1 MARAGTAPS
10 PSRAVETA
18 IQVTRI
24 NFQKAAN
31 HLKLDP
37 EMQTLL
43 STPFRELRVEI
54 PIRMDDGTLK
64 VFVGYRVQHNG
75 ARGPA
80 KGGIRFHPNVDLD
93 EVRALAAAM
102 TWKTAVVNIPFGG
115 AKGGITVDPGKMSVK
130 ELERLTR
137 KYVSRI
143 HLLLGPYRDVPAP
156 DVNTNAQTMA
166 WVFDQ
171 YSSANGYTPACV
183 TGKPVEMGGS
193 LGREQATGRGVSLM
207 VRDAAKD
214 LGLKL
219 AGLRVAVQGFGNVG
233 SNAARLIEGLGA
245 KIVAV
250 SDVSGGIYSTKGIDI
265 VKLQAHVQA
274 KGSVAGFPGTERISN
289 EELLACE
296 CDVLVPAALEC
307 VITPAN
313 AGKIKAKLIVEGA
326 NLPTTPAADALLELR
341 GVTVVPDILAN
352 AGGVTCSYFE
362 WAQNLQQVFWEED
375 HVNKELEKIMSRA
388 YRTVSDRAKADK
400 LSLRTA
406 AYCVAIERV
415 ARSEKLRCT

>member
-18 IQVTRI
+18 IQVTKI
-24 NFQKAAN
+24 NFEKAAR

-37 EMQTLL
+37 EMQILL
-43 STPFRELRVEI
+43 STPFRELRVEV
-54 PIRMDDGTLK
+54 PIRMDNGALK
-64 VFVGYRVQHNG
+64 VFIGYRVQHSG

-93 EVRALAAAM
+93 EVRALATAM

-115 AKGGITVDPGKMSVK
+115 AKGGITVDPAKMSMK
-130 ELERLTR
+130 ELERMTR
-137 KYVSRI
+137 GYVSRI
-143 HLLLGPYRDVPAP
+143 HLLMGPYRDVPAP

-171 YSSANGYTPACV
+171 YSSAHGYTPACV

-214 LGLKL
+214 LGMKL

-233 SNAARLIEGLGA
+233 ANAALLIEELGA
-245 KIVAV
+245 KVVAV
-250 SDVSGGIYSTKGIDI
+250 SDVKGGITSNKGIDI
-265 VKLQAHVQA
+265 KKLQAYVKA
-274 KGSVAGFPGTERISN
+274 KGTVAGFPGTQSLTN
-289 EELLACE
+289 EELLTCD
-296 CDVLVPAALEC
+296 CDVLIPAALEC
-307 VITPAN
+307 VITGAN
-313 AGKIKAKLIVEGA
+313 AAKIRAKLIVEGA
-326 NLPTTPAADALLELR
+326 NLPTTPSADAILEAR
-341 GVTVVPDILAN
+341 AVTVVPDILAN
-352 AGGVTCSYFE
+352 AGGETCSYFE

-375 HVNKELEKIMSRA
+375 HVNKELEKVMSRA
-388 YRTVSDRAKADK
+388 YKTVALRAKTDK

-406 AYCVAIERV
+406 AYTVAIERV
-415 ARSEKLRCT
+415 ARAEKLRGT

>member
-18 IQVTRI
+18 LQVTQI
-24 NFQKAAN
+24 NFQKAAT

-37 EMQTLL
+37 EMQVLL

-64 VFVGYRVQHNG
+64 VFIGYRVQHNG

-80 KGGIRFHPNVDLD
+80 KGGIRFHPNVDID
-93 EVRALAAAM
+93 EVRALASAM

-115 AKGGITVDPGKMSVK
+115 AKGGITVDPSGMSTK

-137 KYVSRI
+137 GYISRI

-166 WVFDQ
+166 WIFDQ
-171 YSSANGYTPACV
+171 YSSAHGYTPACV

-214 LGLKL
+214 LGMKMT
-219 AGLRVAVQGFGNVG
+219 GLRVAVQGFGNVG
-233 SNAARLIEGLGA
+233 ANAALLLQELGA

-250 SDVSGGIYSTKGIDI
+250 SDVKGGIASGKGIDI
-265 VKLQAHVQA
+265 QKLQAHVKS
-274 KGSVAGFPGTERISN
+274 KGSVAGFTGCQPLTN
-289 EELLACE
+289 EELLTYD

-307 VITPAN
+307 VIHAGN
-313 AGKIKAKLIVEGA
+313 AAKIRARLIVEGA
-326 NLPTTPAADALLELR
+326 NLPTTPAADTILEAR
-341 GVTVVPDILAN
+341 SVTVVPDILAN

-375 HVNKELEKIMSRA
+375 HVNRELEKVMTRGYRA
-388 YRTVSDRAKADK
+388 VAQRAHADK

-415 ARSEKLRCT
+415 ARSEKLRGT

>member
-10 PSRAVETA
+10 RSVESA
-18 IQVTRI
+18 IQVTRL
-24 NFQKAAN
+24 NFQKAAA
-31 HLKLDP
+31 HLKLDA

-54 PIRMDDGTLK
+54 PIRMDSGALK

-115 AKGGITVDPGKMSVK
+115 AKGGITVDPAKMSLK

-193 LGREQATGRGVSLM
+193 LGREQATGRGVALM

-214 LGLKL
+214 LGMKL
-219 AGLRVAVQGFGNVG
+219 SGLRVAVQGFGNVG
-233 SNAARLIEGLGA
+233 SNAALLIQELGA

-250 SDVSGGIYSTKGIDI
+250 SDVNGGIYNAKGIDI
-265 VKLQAHVQA
+265 AKLRAHV
-274 KGSVAGFPGTERISN
+274 KTKNTVGGFTGCESITN
-289 EELLACE
+289 EELLTSD

-307 VITPAN
+307 VIHPGN
-313 AGKIKAKLIVEGA
+313 AAKIRAKLIVEGA
-326 NLPTTPAADALLELR
+326 NLPTTPAADAILESR
-341 GVTVVPDILAN
+341 RITVVPDILAN

-362 WAQNLQQVFWEED
+362 WAQNLQQVFWEEE
-375 HVNKELEKIMSRA
+375 HVNKELEKVMCRA
-388 YRTVSDRAKADK
+388 YRTVADRAKADK

-415 ARSEKLRCT
+415 ARAEKLRGT

>member
-1 MARAGTAPS
+1 MPRAGAATS
-10 PSRAVETA
+10 PSHAVETA
-18 IQVTRI
+18 IQVTKI
-24 NFQKAAN
+24 NFQKAAAQ
-31 HLKLDP
+31 LKLDA

-54 PIRMDDGTLK
+54 PIRLDSGALK

-115 AKGGITVDPGKMSVK
+115 AKGGITVDPKELSIK

-137 KYVSRI
+137 KYISRI

-166 WVFDQ
+166 WIFDQ
-171 YSSANGYTPACV
+171 YSSAHGYTPACV

-214 LGLKL
+214 LGMKL

-233 SNAARLIEGLGA
+233 ANAAVLIQELGA

-250 SDVSGGIYSTKGIDI
+250 SDMKGGILNPKGID
-265 VKLQAHVQA
+265 VLKLQAHV
-274 KGSVAGFPGTERISN
+274 KKTGSVVGFAGCESITN
-289 EELLACE
+289 EELLTCD

-307 VITPAN
+307 VIHAGN
-313 AGKIKAKLIVEGA
+313 AGKVKAKLIVEGA
-326 NLPTTPAADALLELR
+326 NLPTTPSADAILEER
-341 GVTVVPDILAN
+341 KVTVVPDILAN

-362 WAQNLQQVFWEED
+362 WAQNLQQVFWEEE
-375 HVNKELEKIMSRA
+375 HVNQELEKTMTRA
-388 YRTVSDRAKADK
+388 YKAVAERAKAEK

-406 AYCVAIERV
+406 AYCLAIERV
-415 ARSEKLRCT
+415 ARSEKLRGT

>member
-1 MARAGTAPS
+1 MARAGTATS

-18 IQVTRI
+18 IQITTI
-24 NFQKAAN
+24 NFQKAAV
-31 HLKLDP
+31 HLQMDP

-43 STPFRELRVEI
+43 TTPFREIRVEV
-54 PIRMDDGTLK
+54 PIRMDDGRLK
-64 VFVGYRVQHNG
+64 VFIGYRVQHNG

-80 KGGIRFHPNVDLD
+80 KGGIRFHPNVDVD

-115 AKGGITVDPGKMSVK
+115 AKGGITVDPKGMSSK

-137 KYVSRI
+137 GYISRI

-166 WVFDQ
+166 WIFDQ
-171 YSSANGYTPACV
+171 YSSAHGYTPACV

-214 LGLKL
+214 LGMKM

-233 SNAARLIEGLGA
+233 ANAALLLQELGA
-245 KIVAV
+245 KILAV
-250 SDVSGGIYSTKGIDI
+250 SDAAGGVASGKGID
-265 VKLQAHVQA
+265 VKKLQAHA
-274 KGSVAGFPGTERISN
+274 KSKGSVVGFAGSQPLTN
-289 EELLACE
+289 EELLTYD

-307 VITPAN
+307 VIHAGN
-313 AGKIKAKLIVEGA
+313 AAKIRARLIVEGA
-326 NLPTTPAADALLELR
+326 NLPTTPAADAILEGR

-375 HVNKELEKIMSRA
+375 HVNRELEKVMTRA
-388 YRTVSDRAKADK
+388 YKTVAQRAKADN

-415 ARSEKLRCT
+415 ARSEKLRGT